1 MQSDF
6 RFDKK
11 KIENFQKFFDFRTK
25 QFFGFFK
32 NQKLLLVSDT
42 LSLDAPLVSFE
53 LKSSK
58 EFYGAHYQ

>member
-6 RFDKK
+6 RFDK

-42 LSLDAPLVSFE
+42 LSLDAPLVSLE